1 MDTERWDKVS
11 HEIEAHRWAAFDRWR
26 GLFQKALAQRDIVA
40 LDNLVHPLCLP
51 PKASGD
57 TPLEQAILDGSLWGV
72 ERLMGLGHVP
82 SGSSLDT
89 FFSRCVGYE
98 RAPDVLLDMWQAW
111 LPWLAQQDLA
121 FRSQALASF
130 VDWSRPY
137 RPNVDDGQ
145 MYGRTTF
152 DKGID
157 WESLQVSAWAKGCW
171 DVPIELQERKG
182 DPLWRNE
189 GILSPIQRAWLG
201 GGPELI
207 GRFLD
212 EGASPHKLHPT
223 SALPQW
229 SLASMFA
236 FLEQAKAKERGGKHS
251 CPALGGS
258 QFEGVFPLPETALG
272 AMFSQPEAWKRV
284 QQKMRILA
292 LHEGLPLPSSRAS
305 PSPRF

>member
-1 MDTERWDKVS
+1 MDTDYWGNRDHAVESQRWQ
-11 HEIEAHRWAAFDRWR
+11 EFDRWCELLR
-26 GLFQKALAQRDIVA
+26 HAFKQRDASAVEA
-40 LDNLVHPLCLP
+40 LLQPLALP
-51 PKASGD
+51 YRTSGD
-57 TPLEQAILDGSLWGV
+57 TPLERAILCRSMWGINH
-72 ERLMGLGHVP
+72 LMDLGHTP
-82 SGSSLDT
+82 SPSNLDT
-89 FFSRCVGYE
+89 FFFVSVGSKE
-98 RAPDVLLDMWQAW
+98 QPAVLLDMWQAW

-121 FRSQALASF
+121 FRSQILASF

-145 MYGRTTF
+145 MYGRTAF

-157 WESLQVSAWAKGCW
+157 WESLQVSGWAKGCW
-171 DVPIELQERKG
+171 DVPMELQERKG

-207 GRFLD
+207 ERFLD

-272 AMFSQPEAWKRV
+272 ATFSQPEAWKRV
-284 QQKMRILA
+284 QQKMRVLA